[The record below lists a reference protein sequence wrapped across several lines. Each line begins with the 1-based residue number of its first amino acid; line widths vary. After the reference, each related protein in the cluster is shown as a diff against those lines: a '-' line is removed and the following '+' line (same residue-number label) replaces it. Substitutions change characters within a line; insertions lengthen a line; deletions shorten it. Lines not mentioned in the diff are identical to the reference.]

1 MPKKVR
7 KSMKRAAPYWPE
19 PKRGKRRVQR
29 KPSSKPFV
37 KVPYV
42 RHGCVKPLVRV
53 ANQRWGTS
61 IQSIM
66 SLRGIRLINMLK
78 KKDILPE
85 WKGKLCPRCGVGK
98 MGPLKYNTANKTW
111 THRCNHYKCH
121 KNLQPHDFHPI
132 FYMGAGNSHSPL
144 HVQASILLCA
154 TAGVKEVSTHL
165 ILDTSKKPVETIYKN
180 LETARSR
187 YVNAKEKDITYGD
200 WHDVEVDEVDV
211 GKFVDPS
218 IQDAKNTTWEQWG
231 GMVERGNPSSLR
243 LFRLNPKK
251 TKQSA
256 PGPGPIRKCDWVPVA
271 KKYLKNMNVVLHS
284 DGARAYTMKF
294 PGIIHCNV
302 VHKKKRKIVKGKDG
316 RLTNGRKHESF
327 NFVIFFLYLC
337 RQCGS
342 DLISPRTTRSPYRAR
357 ARR

>member
-1 MPKKVR
+1 
-7 KSMKRAAPYWPE
+7 
-19 PKRGKRRVQR
+19 
-29 KPSSKPFV
+29 
-37 KVPYV
+37 
-42 RHGCVKPLVRV
+42 
-53 ANQRWGTS
+53 
-61 IQSIM
+61 M
-66 SLRGIRLINMLK
+66 SLRGLRLINMLK

-284 DGARAYTMKF
+284 NGARAYTMKF

-302 VHKKKRKIVKGKDG
+302 VHKKKRKIAVWVRPHFTKNYTITIPGKGKTVVKSGTQVIDRFWG
-316 RLTNGRKHESF
+316 FLRKIRSAQFEYWHRHQNMWE
-327 NFVIFFLYLC
+327 VTGKMLRFLHDS
-337 RQCGS
+337 R
-342 DLISPRTTRSPYRAR
+342 
-357 ARR
+357 